1 MMQKNNP
8 EAAKYRLQ
16 NVLLV
21 LKYWVS
27 RRYAQMAVRSIR
39 IQARKNG
46 LDTMTEQEI
55 HALIKE
61 ARADRTH

>member
-1 MMQKNNP
+1 MMQKNDP
-8 EAAKYRLQ
+8 KAAKYRLQ

-21 LKYWVS
+21 LKYWIS
-27 RRYAQMAVRSIR
+27 RRRAQMAVRAIR

-55 HALIKE
+55 NALIKE
-61 ARADRTH
+61 ARADRKH

>member
-1 MMQKNNP
+1 MMQKNDP
-8 EAAKYRLQ
+8 KAAKYRLQ

-21 LKYWVS
+21 LKYWIS
-27 RRYAQMAVRSIR
+27 RRRAQMAVRGIR

-55 HALIKE
+55 NALIKKL
-61 ARADRTH
+61 

>member
-1 MMQKNNP
+1 MMQKNDP
-8 EAAKYRLQ
+8 KAAKYRLQ

-21 LKYWVS
+21 LKYWIS
-27 RRYAQMAVRSIR
+27 RRRAQMAVRAIR

-55 HALIKE
+55 NTLIKE
-61 ARADRTH
+61 TRADRKH

>member
-1 MMQKNNP
+1 MMQKNDP
-8 EAAKYRLQ
+8 KAAKYRLQ

-21 LKYWVS
+21 LKYWIL
-27 RRYAQMAVRSIR
+27 RRRAQMAVRAIR

-55 HALIKE
+55 NALIKE
-61 ARADRTH
+61 TRADRKH